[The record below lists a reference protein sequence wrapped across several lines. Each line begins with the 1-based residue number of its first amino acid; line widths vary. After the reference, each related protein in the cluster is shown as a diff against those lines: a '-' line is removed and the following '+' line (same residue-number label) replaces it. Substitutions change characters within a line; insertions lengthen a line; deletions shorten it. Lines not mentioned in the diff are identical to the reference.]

1 MTVRKAPLLLALLG
15 AATIAASTPVRT
27 EPLPVDSELNQ
38 ARADAAAATAEQE
51 RLEKAASD
59 ARDDVTRLRARQLAA
74 AQAIE
79 ATEAQITAANIA
91 VQLADARLAAQR
103 AQLAARQAP
112 VSALLGG
119 LVLMA
124 RRPPVLLLADSG
136 SSEEMVKLRL
146 LVAATA
152 PVIRSRTEALSKQI
166 EAGRSLERS
175 ALEARTA
182 LQRNRDQLALRRSDL
197 AALERQAVELAGQ
210 RGSEALGAGD
220 VAITRQE
227 QLGAAEEGVLSSR
240 HAARIATELAGLGPV
255 PFRSSGAAS
264 SAPLDYRLPADEA
277 VTDGLGAISAN
288 GVRSRGIT
296 LATRRGT
303 PLVAPASGTI
313 LFAGPFRDYDGILII
328 DHGGG
333 WKSVIVNA
341 GSKLQRGSKV
351 AIGEPIGIAL
361 GPVEIELHNGGIAV
375 SPALIAGSSA
385 MLSNPSKGG

>member
-1 MTVRKAPLLLALLG
+1 MVRKAALLLALLG
-15 AATIAASTPVRT
+15 SAAIAASAPVRP
-27 EPLPVDSELNQ
+27 EQLPVDVQLKQ
-38 ARADAAAATAEQE
+38 ARAEAASAAAEQQ
-51 RLEKAASD
+51 RLERAASE
-59 ARDDVTRLRARQLAA
+59 ARDEVARLRAKQLAA

-103 AQLAARQAP
+103 EQLAAGQAP

-124 RRPPVLLLADSG
+124 RRPPILLLADSR
-136 SSEEMVKLRL
+136 SPEEMVKLRL

-152 PVIRSRTEALSKQI
+152 PIIRSRTAALSRQLDQ
-166 EAGRSLERS
+166 GRALERS

-182 LQRNRDQLALRRSDL
+182 LQHNRNQLAQRRSDL
-197 AALERQAVELAGQ
+197 AALEQQAVELAGR

-220 VAITRQE
+220 LAIARQE
-227 QLGAAEEGVLSSR
+227 QLGAAEEGASSNR
-240 HAARIATELAGLGPV
+240 QAGRIASALAGLGPV
-255 PFRSSGAAS
+255 PFRSSGAATA
-264 SAPLDYRLPADEA
+264 APLDYRLPADAA

-296 LATRRGT
+296 LATRRGM

-333 WKSVIVNA
+333 WKSVLVNA

-361 GPVEIELHNGGIAV
+361 GPVEIELQRNGNAV